1 MDLLQQLEAEQA
13 YESLRSPSLQTPR
26 FRDKPV
32 ATLLR
37 AMGIDRS
44 ARKRRAWQYAERI
57 VLPVCLH
64 EPAMRGR
71 SNEELRALTPQLR
84 ARLAAGETLDELL
97 PEAFALVREVSRRV
111 MGLRHYDVQLIGGA
125 VLHEGNVAEMG
136 TGEGKTL
143 VATLAVYLNALPQ
156 LGSVYVVTV
165 NEYLA
170 KRDATVMGRLYRA
183 LGLSCGCVLAAMST
197 AERVSNA
204 GYGADVTY
212 ITAQELGFDYLRDA
226 SALHAGDLRQLR
238 PYWFAIVD
246 EVDSILIDEARNPM
260 LMSRPFERS
269 ISRFSEAHKVAMEL
283 VKDADYSVNLLER
296 NVLLTDA
303 GIATAEHLLGVD
315 DLFLSSDSWASK
327 VTDAVMAKELYER
340 DVHYLVRGNEV
351 VIIDIATGRTR
362 RDSRWAESMHQAI
375 EAKEGLEVK
384 AEQLTIATITY
395 QSFFKLFPKLAG
407 MSGTAANE
415 VSELF
420 ETYGMD
426 VVSVPPNKP
435 LQRIDMP
442 FNFLFSEHDKWD
454 YVAGMAAYWHSRGV
468 PCMIGTP
475 DVYLSDVLSE
485 RLTRFVWKDQTTDES
500 RLGIPHNLLNARPEN
515 VAQEAAIVAQ
525 AGRIGAVTIAT
536 NMAGRGTDILLGG
549 NPMGLTRAILEED
562 LFPAFGLDTPP
573 SLSNTGAPMELSEA
587 VLMALDRAVQ
597 AAKYRCR
604 KGETYTAADVHEL
617 IDIAMERAETKKLED
632 SESVLEDTLAFAA
645 HWILSACRA
654 QCESDA
660 AFVRNHLGGL
670 QVVGTCFSDSQRI
683 DAQLRGRAGRQG
695 DPGASFIVLSTED
708 RVFEVFREMPGIMYA
723 VQILAD
729 SQGAGTA
736 IMAKIMMPAIR
747 NMQRSLE
754 ERARSDRQYTAK
766 YDAVL
771 HVHRE
776 VVLGLRRKVLLEDAE
791 QRRVRFFRFFEEM
804 VDEALDTMH
813 FDVITPPSKWAIKRL
828 LGMCRRLT
836 ASYTKLEGKDRALI
850 NFLPGVLPEEISQA
864 LEYGTEL
871 PLGRKLP
878 PLSAHP
884 MTLTMMLLSDGAV
897 DVVDAGVP
905 DSDYEDAEKAAA
917 AAAQVLALNIERRI
931 AAQPPPILPLLV
943 TYAPAKARL
952 RAFFIEYLEM
962 VYRDR
967 VERFKHKGLPEY
979 NFDDIGRMQALV
991 DIDEEWGAHLAEM
1004 TVIRYSAQL
1013 STYGVQDP
1021 LVEYTTQ
1028 GRAEL
1033 ASLMC
1038 RLRKICIRSVF
1049 VSCNPSKWRT
1059 QAELLSDDAARQ
1071 HRDWLDLATKLCPD
1085 YEVEKIY
1092 EVVYLWRVIFAFA
1105 CAFAAFLVLYPK
1117 AMREAE
1123 EIKNQPPASDDDVAA
1138 VAAAVAAACAA
1149 ALGDGD
1155 ADIDTP
1161 AITREDARG

>member
-26 FRDKPV
+26 FRQRPV

-64 EPAMRGR
+64 EPAMRAR
-71 SNEELRALTPQLR
+71 SDEELRALTPQLR

-156 LGSVYVVTV
+156 RGSVFVVTV

-170 KRDATVMGRLYRA
+170 KRDATIMGRLYRA

-212 ITAQELGFDYLRDA
+212 TTAQELGFDYLRDGN
-226 SALHAGDLRQLR
+226 ALQAGELRQLR
-238 PYWFAIVD
+238 PFWFAIVD
-246 EVDSILIDEARNPM
+246 EVDSILIDEARSPM
-260 LMSRPFERS
+260 LLARPMNRS
-269 ISRFSEAHKVAMEL
+269 ISRFEEAHKVAMEL
-283 VKDADYSVNLLER
+283 VKDEDYSINLLER
-296 NVLLTDA
+296 NVMLTDR
-303 GIATAEHLLGVD
+303 GIRMAEHLLEVK
-315 DLFLSSDSWASK
+315 DLFLGSDSWASK

-351 VIIDIATGRTR
+351 VIIDLATGRMR
-362 RDSRWAESMHQAI
+362 RDSRWAENMHQAI

-384 AEQLTIATITY
+384 SEQLTIATITY
-395 QSFFKLFPKLAG
+395 QSFFTLFPKLAG
-407 MSGTAANE
+407 MSGTAADE

-420 ETYGMD
+420 ETYDMD

-435 LQRIDMP
+435 LQRKDMP
-442 FNFLFSEHDKWD
+442 FIFVPSEHIKWN
-454 YVAGMAAYWHSRGV
+454 YVASMAAYWHSLGV
-468 PCMIGTP
+468 PCMIGTA
-475 DVYLSDVLSE
+475 DVHLSDVLSE
-485 RLTRFVWKDQTTDES
+485 RLTRFVWKHETTGETQ
-500 RLGIPHNLLNARPEN
+500 LGIPHNLLNARPEN

-573 SLSNTGAPMELSEA
+573 TLSNTGAPMELSEA
-587 VLMALDRAVQ
+587 VLIALDRAVQ
-597 AAKYRCR
+597 AAKYHVR

-617 IDIAMERAETKKLED
+617 IGIAMERAETKKLED
-632 SESVLEDTLAFAA
+632 SKSVLEDTLTYAA
-645 HWILSACRA
+645 HWILTSCRA

-660 AFVRNHLGGL
+660 VYVRALGGL

-683 DAQLRGRAGRQG
+683 DAQLRGRSGRQG

-708 RVFEVFREMPGIMYA
+708 RVFQMFKDTPIFIYA
-723 VQILAD
+723 ANVLAQTDHTDILAK
-729 SQGAGTA
+729 S
-736 IMAKIMMPAIR
+736 MMPAIR
-747 NMQRSLE
+747 KMQRSMD

-776 VVLGLRRKVLLEDAE
+776 VVMGLRRKVLLEDAE

-813 FDVITPPSKWAIKRL
+813 FDVITPPSKWAIKPL

-836 ASYTKLEGKDRALI
+836 ASYSKVAGKDRALI

-884 MTLTMMLLSDGAV
+884 ATLTMMLLSDGAV
-897 DVVDAGVP
+897 DVVDAGLP
-905 DSDYEDAEKAAA
+905 ASDYEDAEKAAA
-917 AAAQVLALNIERRI
+917 AAAQVLALKIEQRV
-931 AAQPPPILPLLV
+931 AAEAPNLQLLV

-967 VERFKHKGLPEY
+967 VERFKFKKLPEY
-979 NFDDIGRMQALV
+979 YFDDIGRTQALM
-991 DIDEEWGAHLAEM
+991 DIDDEWGAHLSEM
-1004 TVIRYSAQL
+1004 TVKRYSSQL
-1013 STYGVQDP
+1013 SSYGVQDP
-1021 LVEYTTQ
+1021 LVEYTSQ
-1028 GRAEL
+1028 ARAEL
-1033 ASLMC
+1033 ASLLR
-1038 RLRKICIRSVF
+1038 RLRKRCIRSVF

-1059 QAELLSDDAARQ
+1059 EAELLSDDAARQ
-1071 HRDWLDLATKLCPD
+1071 HQEWLELATKMVPD
-1085 YEVEKIY
+1085 YEATKTY
-1092 EVVYLWRVIFAFA
+1092 EVVYLWRVLFAFF
-1105 CAFAAFLVLYPK
+1105 CAFAAFLVLYPA
-1117 AMREAE
+1117 AMRQAE
-1123 EIKNQPPASDDDVAA
+1123 ELKNKPPASADDAAA
-1138 VAAAVAAACAA
+1138 VAAAAAAACAA

>member
-71 SNEELRALTPQLR
+71 SNEELRDLTPQLR

-156 LGSVYVVTV
+156 LGSVFVVTV

-183 LGLSCGCVLAAMST
+183 LGLSCGCVLAGMST

-212 ITAQELGFDYLRDA
+212 ITALELGFDYLRDTT
-226 SALHAGDLRQLR
+226 ALHAGDLRQLR

-246 EVDSILIDEARNPM
+246 EVDSILIDEARTPM
-260 LMSRPFERS
+260 LLARPIKRS
-269 ISRFSEAHKVAMEL
+269 ISRFDKAHKVAMEL
-283 VKDADYSVNLLER
+283 VKGRDYSVNLLER
-296 NVLLTDA
+296 NVLLTDI
-303 GIATAEHLLGVD
+303 GIALAEHLLEVD
-315 DLFLSSDSWASK
+315 DLFLGSDSWASK
-327 VTDAVMAKELYER
+327 LTDAVTAIELYER

-351 VIIDIATGRTR
+351 VVIDLATGRTR
-362 RDSRWAESMHQAI
+362 RDSRWAEHMHQAI

-384 AEQLTIATITY
+384 SEQLTTATITY

-407 MSGTAANE
+407 MSGTAADE
-415 VSELF
+415 VTELY

-435 LQRIDMP
+435 LRRIDHP
-442 FNFLFSEHDKWD
+442 FNFVNSEYAKWN
-454 YVAGMAAYWHSRGV
+454 YVASMAAHWHSFGV

-475 DVYLSDVLSE
+475 DVHLSEVLSE
-485 RLTRFVWKDQTTDES
+485 LLTRYVWKNERTGAS
-500 RLGIPHNLLNARPEN
+500 MLGIPHNLLNARPEN

-587 VLMALDRAVQ
+587 VLIALDQAVQ

-617 IDIAMERAETKKLED
+617 IDIAMERAETKKMED
-632 SESVLEDTLAFAA
+632 SKSVLENSLTFAA
-645 HWILSACRA
+645 HWILTSCRA

-660 AFVRNHLGGL
+660 YFVREMGGL
-670 QVVGTCFSDSQRI
+670 QVVGTCFSDSPRI

-695 DPGASFIVLSTED
+695 DPGDSWIVLSTED
-708 RVFEVFREMPGIMYA
+708 RVFQIFRDTPLIYA
-723 VQILAD
+723 AHILAD
-729 SQGAGTA
+729 LQTLGTDTV
-736 IMAKIMMPAIR
+736 AKYMMPSIR
-747 NMQRSLE
+747 NMQRSLD
-754 ERARSDRQYTAK
+754 ERARADRLYTAK

-836 ASYTKLEGKDRALI
+836 ASYTTLEGKDRALI

-884 MTLTMMLLSDGAV
+884 ATLTLMLLSDGAV
-897 DVVDAGVP
+897 DVVDAGVSA
-905 DSDYEDAEKAAA
+905 SDYEDAEKAAA
-917 AAAQVLALNIERRI
+917 AAAQVLALKIEQRV
-931 AAQPPPILPLLV
+931 AAEAPNLQLLV

-979 NFDDIGRMQALV
+979 NFDDIGRTQALG
-991 DIDEEWGAHLAEM
+991 DIDDEWGSHLSEM
-1004 TVIRYSAQL
+1004 TVKRYSAHL

-1021 LVEYTTQ
+1021 LVEYTSQ

-1033 ASLMC
+1033 ASLLC

-1071 HRDWLDLATKLCPD
+1071 HRDWLDLVTKLCPD
-1085 YEVEKIY
+1085 YEAEKIY
-1092 EVVYLWRVIFAFA
+1092 EVVYLWRVIFAFF

-1123 EIKNQPPASDDDVAA
+1123 TFKNQPPASDDDVAA
-1138 VAAAVAAACAA
+1138 AAAAVAAACAA
-1149 ALGDGD
+1149 TLGDGD